1 MVNFC
6 TTDLVVDRM
15 SGDQLLE
22 SSPDRDC
29 SVLESFPFY
38 FDNEDGKT

>member
-1 MVNFC
+1 VVIFC
-6 TTDLVVDRM
+6 TTDLAVDRM

-38 FDNEDGKT
+38 FDSEDGKT

>member
-15 SGDQLLE
+15 SGDQLFE

-29 SVLESFPFY
+29 SVLESSPFY
-38 FDNEDGKT
+38 FDCENGKS